1 VFALFVQPPLV
12 FLLSC
17 ILGGKCWKNY
27 EGGYLNSSVKTS
39 AVSAILTT
47 LTAFSSTPVILS
59 SADSYRKMHF
69 LVVTAIAATSIALQ
83 SFDNPPL
90 RIPRPRRVIRM
101 SMRYRPTT
109 SNETEDVRLKFDAR
123 QQARQR

>member
-1 VFALFVQPPLV
+1 MSFNLDRELPCALSVDNADYLFAQVFALFVQPPLV

-69 LVVTAIAATSIALQ
+69 LVIASNFNHSVNFLY
-83 SFDNPPL
+83 D
-90 RIPRPRRVIRM
+90 V
-101 SMRYRPTT
+101 SMPVL
-109 SNETEDVRLKFDAR
+109 N
-123 QQARQR
+123 